1 MKELYHICMAVHPEV
16 LLRSVED
23 VMLTTNLC
31 ALSAWRLGAEILTD
45 SQMSTHIHQIVQC
58 ENPEKLALAQRLS
71 ITKAFNNR
79 HLRHGTLFEESVH
92 ISKLEGRRHIQMALA
107 YSLRQGMHHGVCESP
122 FQYEWGTC
130 NQLFVSE
137 RGAQPKIPTYRGKD
151 ELRPFFPINSNFP
164 DEWKT
169 DENGILLRRCFEQL
183 SIVENWFGTPKN
195 FVMSMFRTTTEEW
208 LAEQAKDKVNAPIIN
223 LQTIESG
230 FSEEEI
236 AQMLAL
242 ERRTS
247 FINKEKTDTEVCDLI
262 DKQLLGK
269 YSSIYQMPLSR
280 RKQLF
285 NELQHDFG
293 IRNAAQ
299 LSRCLALKYNR

>member
-58 ENPEKLALAQRLS
+58 ENPEKLALA
-71 ITKAFNNR
+71 
-79 HLRHGTLFEESVH
+79 
-92 ISKLEGRRHIQMALA
+92 

-164 DEWKT
+164 DEWET

-183 SIVENWFGTPKN
+183 SIVENSCSTNCSTISASGTPRN
-195 FVMSMFRTTTEEW
+195 FPVAWR
-208 LAEQAKDKVNAPIIN
+208 
-223 LQTIESG
+223 
-230 FSEEEI
+230 
-236 AQMLAL
+236 
-242 ERRTS
+242 
-247 FINKEKTDTEVCDLI
+247 
-262 DKQLLGK
+262 
-269 YSSIYQMPLSR
+269 
-280 RKQLF
+280 
-285 NELQHDFG
+285 
-293 IRNAAQ
+293 
-299 LSRCLALKYNR
+299 